1 MTFIISNKEQQEKV
15 IKLALPVF
23 NNVENLLCIF
33 NANGNKRIYRRVKNA
48 VLDLNKLMFPY
59 RDNVPTWNLQDMQ
72 NALRKIINGMP
83 NKYQDDI
90 KYEELQDY
98 LELLNGPVITKTDF
112 VDKLKQLFNN
122 IGKNAKLRVF

>member
-1 MTFIISNKEQQEKV
+1 
-15 IKLALPVF
+15 
-23 NNVENLLCIF
+23 
-33 NANGNKRIYRRVKNA
+33 
-48 VLDLNKLMFPY
+48 MFLY

-98 LELLNGPVITKTDF
+98 LELLNGPVIAKTGF